1 VRAATALLG
10 ALALAAAAGC
20 GSQRAGA
27 EQDARQEQ
35 VQVQVQV
42 QASFYP
48 LQWLAERIGGEDV
61 SVVGLTPAGTEPH
74 DLELSPRARTALDD
88 ADVVLHLGQGFQP
101 GVERA
106 LATVDGAAEVDL
118 LESPGLDTLPAPT
131 DLGKEP
137 LSGGQ
142 DPHVWLDP
150 VRMKV
155 MAAAVAAAMVDA
167 DPALQ
172 DAVAARLQA
181 LQRDLEVLDSE
192 LAAAVAD
199 CRRRTVVTSHAA
211 FGYLADR
218 YDLEQVA
225 IAGLSADDEPDPAT
239 LRTISRTAERA
250 GVTTVFFEEALPPTL
265 AETVAA
271 EIGARTDLLG
281 ALEFDPSQAL
291 GADQDYLSVQRRN
304 GESLRRGLDC
314 SP

>member
-1 VRAATALLG
+1 MRASTALVG
-10 ALALAAAAGC
+10 ALAVAVLAGC
-20 GSQRAGA
+20 GVQSGGA
-27 EQDARQEQ
+27 EQDGRQDQ
-35 VQVQVQV
+35 VRVV
-42 QASFYP
+42 ASFYP
-48 LQWLAERIGGEDV
+48 LQWLAERIGGADV
-61 SVVGLTPAGTEPH
+61 TVVGLTPAGTEPH
-74 DLELSPRARTALDD
+74 DLELSPTSRTALDD
-88 ADVVLHLGQGFQP
+88 AAVVLHLGQGFQP

-118 LESPGLDTLPAPT
+118 LESPGLDMLPAPT

-150 VRMKV
+150 VRMRA
-155 MAAAVAAAMVDA
+155 MAASVADAMVDA
-167 DPALQ
+167 DPALR
-172 DAVAARLQA
+172 DAVTARSRALERDLQA
-181 LQRDLEVLDSE
+181 LDGE
-192 LAAAVAD
+192 LGAALAD
-199 CRRRTVVTSHAA
+199 CRRRTLVTSHAA

-239 LRTISRTAERA
+239 LRAISRTAERA

-265 AETVAA
+265 AQTVAD

-281 ALEFDPSQAL
+281 ALEFDPAVAL
-291 GADQDYLSVQRRN
+291 GAEQDYLSVQRRN

-314 SP
+314 AP